1 MGFAEF
7 TIGIITNLLSSVIYD
22 VTKSQ
27 LDPFKRR
34 KIQRKIEDAIDEVVK
49 PLLPFLENE
58 HISEDKQRRLIETCA
73 EEIRP
78 LMTEPEKL
86 FRGSLDGQKIF
97 DNLYQDN
104 SLPEVVVE
112 DGLKDV
118 YTILFPR
125 IATIICKI
133 PATVKDWESEAWS
146 ENFRRLDDLANDL
159 GTLFQKV
166 DELATSADRNADA
179 LLTKVRQAVSQKIGL
194 ELDITGLRGNKPT
207 AGKFDDFFV
216 HPLIEEAIRTEEEAK
231 KRSIRVLENGND
243 SYKQL
248 TLAKRRSIVIGQPGM
263 GKSIEAKWLQRKA
276 LSSSWDGLCVR
287 IELRRF
293 SATDNLLSLHDLI
306 RDTAGQHLAEEL
318 TIDRISQW
326 VNNTKV
332 IFILDG
338 FDEIR
343 PSDRD
348 RIYEWICDLSI
359 AAPSCPILVTSRP
372 LTTDHLDRF
381 DRHWLH
387 WNICPFDRERIIDYI
402 QRWYEHTP
410 LLEDGNREIDPLEL
424 ADAWAQDPTLAPLT
438 GNPLLLSTLLMVHH
452 LDGKLPS
459 GRSELYRRYVD
470 GMLGLWDDRRKVVTS
485 LQISLEQKH
494 QLLRGF
500 ALQMFLQQQ
509 DQIDETAALEL
520 MHRLL
525 DGLNI
530 RESEEDVLAGLR
542 ERSSLIIGPGIY
554 SFVHKSVLE
563 FLVAECVVQGD
574 QKNESGCRIDRL
586 TLFEHRNDDRWN
598 TVIFLWS
605 GLAPVS
611 DVESFIQQCIEVEIW
626 DLAYGILSDQY
637 ERFSKEVRRNFIMK
651 ILLDNPNLEKYR
663 HNVGFSRLYKKEDG
677 NDFEFSTF
685 LDFEFPT
692 FRLRGVASDRI
703 IFDRLLKLMIR
714 NEDLIW
720 SDARYVNDST
730 LTYLW
735 INHAIHM
742 IDVEQWKICINECC
756 LDKLE
761 YNYGMTLVLSEVC
774 RQGICSENRA
784 VVQKIVTAFQEVQPN
799 LNTLL
804 SIAIICGCIES
815 IVLTETKID
824 PLRLQLDEAK
834 FSNILSEFKIL
845 NFLAEIRDLTT
856 WEDCKNAQDVLIGT
870 NQWIYNY
877 YHREETK
884 TYDLLADFNNNL
896 KQLMGQGLLLY
907 DDVSIKAIDFV
918 DHLIEC
924 REKLAQSV
932 IN

>member
-7 TIGIITNLLSSVIYD
+7 TLGIITNLLSSVIYD

-58 HISEDKQRRLIETCA
+58 HISEDKQRRLIEACA
-73 EEIRP
+73 DELRP
-78 LMTEPEKL
+78 LTQEPDKL
-86 FRGSLDGQKIF
+86 FKGSLNGQKIF
-97 DNLYQDN
+97 DDLYQDR
-104 SLPEVVVE
+104 SLPAVVVE
-112 DGLKDV
+112 DGLKEI

-125 IATIICKI
+125 IATILCKI

-146 ENFRRLDDLANDL
+146 ENFRRLDDLTTDL
-159 GTLFQKV
+159 RTLFQKV
-166 DELATSADRNADA
+166 DELATSVDRDADA
-179 LLTKVRQAVSQKIGL
+179 LLTKVRQAVAQKIRF
-194 ELDITGLRGNKPT
+194 ELDITGLRGDKPT

-216 HPLIEEAIRTEEEAK
+216 HPLIEESLRTKEEAN

-243 SYKQL
+243 SYTQL
-248 TLAKRRSIVIGQPGM
+248 TLARRRSVIIGQPGM
-263 GKSIEAKWLQRKA
+263 GKSTISKWLQRKA
-276 LSSSWDGLCVR
+276 LSSIWDGLCVR

-293 SATDNLLSLHDLI
+293 SANDNLLSLHNLI

-318 TIDRISQW
+318 TSDRISQW

-359 AAPSCPILVTSRP
+359 AAPSCPVLVTSRP

-381 DRHWLH
+381 DENWLH
-387 WNICPFDRERIIDYI
+387 WYIEPFDRERIIDYI
-402 QRWYEHTP
+402 QRWYQHMP
-410 LLEDGNREIDPLEL
+410 LLEDGNREIDPLAL
-424 ADAWAQDPTLAPLT
+424 ANTWLQDPTLAPLT

-470 GMLGLWDDRRKVVTS
+470 GMLGLWDDRRNVVTN
-485 LQISLEQKH
+485 LQIPLEQKR

-509 DQIDETAALEL
+509 DQVDEPTALEL

-525 DGLNI
+525 EELNI

-542 ERSSLIIGPGIY
+542 ERSGLIIGPGIY

-574 QKNESGCRIDRL
+574 RKNESGCRIDRL

-598 TVIFLWS
+598 TVIFLWA
-605 GLAPVS
+605 GLAPVA

-626 DLAYGILSDQY
+626 DLAYGILYDQH
-637 ERFSKEVRRNFIMK
+637 ERFSKEIRRDFIMK
-651 ILLDNPNLEKYR
+651 ILLDQPDIEKYMTT
-663 HNVGFSRLYKKEDG
+663 VSYGRLYKKDFG
-677 NDFEFSTF
+677 NNFMV
-685 LDFEFPT
+685 PT
-692 FRLRGVASDRI
+692 FTLRGIAYAP
-703 IFDRLLKLMIR
+703 IFHTLLKLTLY
-714 NEDLIW
+714 NGDLTW
-720 SDARYVNDST
+720 LDAKQTQDPT
-730 LTYLW
+730 LTDLW
-735 INHAIHM
+735 VIHATQIVD
-742 IDVEQWKICINECC
+742 IEQWKICINECC
-756 LDKLE
+756 LDKLD
-761 YNYGMTLVLSEVC
+761 YNYGITLVLSKVY
-774 RQGICSENRA
+774 RQSIDSKNPAAIE
-784 VVQKIVTAFQEVQPN
+784 KIITAFQEIQPK
-799 LNTLL
+799 LTILV
-804 SIAIICGCIES
+804 SIALISVCIQES
-815 IVLTETKID
+815 IVLIETEAD
-824 PLRLQLDEAK
+824 RPNYQLDEPK

-845 NFLAEIRDLTT
+845 NILAKMRDLYT
-856 WEDCKNAQDVLIGT
+856 WENLENVQDILVGT
-870 NQWIYNY
+870 CQWLSKKIY
-877 YHREETK
+877 HEEAE
-884 TYDLLADFNNNL
+884 TYDLLAYFTNKL
-896 KQLMGQGLLLY
+896 ERLIKQDLLIC
-907 DDVSIKAIDFV
+907 DDVSTKVIDFIN
-918 DHLIEC
+918 HLIKC
-924 REKLAQSV
+924 RDKLAQ
-932 IN
+932 NRN

>member
-7 TIGIITNLLSSVIYD
+7 TIGIITNLLSSVIYE

-58 HISEDKQRRLIETCA
+58 HIAEDKQRRLIEACA

-78 LMTEPEKL
+78 LTTEPDKL
-86 FRGSLDGQKIF
+86 FKGSLNGQKIF
-97 DNLYQDN
+97 DDLYRDKN
-104 SLPEVVVE
+104 LPEVVIE

-146 ENFRRLDDLANDL
+146 ENFCRLDDLANDL

-207 AGKFDDFFV
+207 TGKFDDFFV

-231 KRSIRVLENGND
+231 KRSVRVLENGND
-243 SYKQL
+243 SYTQL
-248 TLAKRRSIVIGQPGM
+248 TLAKRRSIIIGQPGM
-263 GKSIEAKWLQRKA
+263 GKSTEAKWLQRKA
-276 LSSSWDGLCVR
+276 LSSTCDGLCVR
-287 IELRRF
+287 VELRRF
-293 SATDNLLSLHDLI
+293 SATDKLLSLHDLI

-348 RIYEWICDLSI
+348 RIYEWICDLGI

-381 DRHWLH
+381 DRNWLH
-387 WNICPFDRERIIDYI
+387 WNIFPFDRNRIIDYI
-402 QRWYEHTP
+402 QRWYQHTP
-410 LLEDGNREIDPLEL
+410 LLADANREIDPLEL
-424 ADAWAQDPTLAPLT
+424 ADAWSQDPTLAPLT

-485 LQISLEQKH
+485 LQISLEQKR

-525 DGLNI
+525 EELNI

-542 ERSSLIIGPGIY
+542 ERSGLIIGPGIY

-574 QKNESGCRIDRL
+574 RKDESGCRIDRL

-598 TVIFLWS
+598 TVIFLWA
-605 GLAPVS
+605 GLAPVA

-626 DLAYGILSDQY
+626 DLGYGILYDQY
-637 ERFSKEVRRNFIMK
+637 DRFSKEIRRNFIMK
-651 ILLDNPNLEKYR
+651 ILLSNQNFEKYSDGSIS
-663 HNVGFSRLYKKEDG
+663 VVYGSLYSKYHG
-677 NDFEFSTF
+677 GDFEFLIF
-685 LDFEFPT
+685 HI
-692 FRLRGVASDRI
+692 RGIASNSSHFHD
-703 IFDRLLKLMIR
+703 LLSLAIC
-714 NEDLIW
+714 NEDLAW
-720 SDARYVNDST
+720 SDAKQAQDRT

-735 INHAIHM
+735 INHAIQTVD
-742 IDVEQWKICINECC
+742 IEQWKICINECC
-756 LDKLE
+756 LDKLD
-761 YNYGMTLVLSEVC
+761 YNHGITLVLSIVYERNIHSKNPVF
-774 RQGICSENRA
+774 IE
-784 VVQKIVTAFQEVQPN
+784 KIVNALQEMQPN
-799 LNTLL
+799 LTTLL
-804 SIAIICGCIES
+804 SIALIWGCIQES
-815 IVLTETKID
+815 RVLTEIEAD
-824 PLRLQLDEAK
+824 WRNYQLDEPK

-845 NFLAEIRDLTT
+845 NILAEMRDLST
-856 WEDCKNAQDVLIGT
+856 WENIKNSQDILIGT
-870 NQWIYNY
+870 YQWFSSKF
-877 YHREETK
+877 YHEEVE
-884 TYDLLADFNNNL
+884 TYDLLAYFSNIIEQL
-896 KQLMGQGLLLY
+896 IKQDLLIR
-907 DDVSIKAIDFV
+907 DDVSTKAIDFINY
-918 DHLIEC
+918 LIEC
-924 REKLAQSV
+924 RGKLAQSV
-932 IN
+932 LN

>member
-7 TIGIITNLLSSVIYD
+7 TLGIITNLLSSVIYD

-78 LMTEPEKL
+78 LMIEPDKL
-86 FRGSLDGQKIF
+86 FKGSLNGQKIF
-97 DNLYQDN
+97 DDLYREN
-104 SLPEVVVE
+104 NLPEVVVK

-133 PATVKDWESEAWS
+133 PATVKDWENEAWS
-146 ENFRRLDDLANDL
+146 ENFRRLDDLTSDL

-166 DELATSADRNADA
+166 DELATSADRDADA
-179 LLTKVRQAVSQKIGL
+179 LLTKVRQAVAQKIRF
-194 ELDITGLRGNKPT
+194 ELDITGLRGDKPT

-231 KRSIRVLENGND
+231 KQSIRVLENGND
-243 SYKQL
+243 SYTHL
-248 TLAKRRSIVIGQPGM
+248 TLTKGRSIIIGQPGM
-263 GKSIEAKWLQRKA
+263 GKSTISKWLQRKA
-276 LSSSWDGLCVR
+276 LSSTWDGLCVR
-287 IELRRF
+287 VELRRF

-318 TIDRISQW
+318 TADRISQW
-326 VNNTKV
+326 VNSTKV

-381 DRHWLH
+381 DENWLH
-387 WNICPFDRERIIDYI
+387 WNILPFDRERIIDYI

-410 LLEDGNREIDPLEL
+410 LLEDGNREINPLEL
-424 ADAWAQDPTLAPLT
+424 ANTWSQDPTLAPLT

-459 GRSELYRRYVD
+459 GRSELYRRYVE

-485 LQISLEQKH
+485 LQITLEQKR

-509 DQIDETAALEL
+509 DQIDETTALEL

-525 DGLNI
+525 EELNI

-542 ERSSLIIGPGIY
+542 ERSGLIIGPGIY
-554 SFVHKSVLE
+554 SFAHKSVLE

-574 QKNESGCRIDRL
+574 RKDRDGRRIDRF
-586 TLFEHRNDDRWN
+586 TLFEHRDDDRWN
-598 TVIFLWS
+598 TVIFLWA
-605 GLAPVS
+605 GLAPVA

-626 DLAYGILSDQY
+626 GLAFGIIHDQY
-637 ERFSKEVRRNFIMK
+637 ERFPKEIKRDFIMK
-651 ILLDNPNLEKYR
+651 ILLNNPRNETYNLFFQYPY
-663 HNVGFSRLYKKEDG
+663 LYKKDYG
-677 NDFEFSTF
+677 NE
-685 LDFEFPT
+685 FEFPT
-692 FRLRGVASDRI
+692 FALRSIVSTLI
-703 IFDRLLKLMIR
+703 SFYSLLRSAIH
-714 NEDLIW
+714 NGDLIW
-720 SDARYVNDST
+720 SDAKQAQDPT
-730 LTYLW
+730 LTFLW
-735 INHAIHM
+735 INHAIQ
-742 IDVEQWKICINECC
+742 IVDIEQWKICINECY
-756 LDKLE
+756 LDKLD
-761 YNYGMTLVLSEVC
+761 YNYGITLILSL
-774 RQGICSENRA
+774 ICGQSIDSKNSA
-784 VVQKIVTAFQEVQPN
+784 VIEQIIASFQEIQPK

-804 SIAIICGCIES
+804 SIALICSCIKKS
-815 IVLTETKID
+815 IMLTETEADSRKY
-824 PLRLQLDEAK
+824 QFDESE

-845 NFLAEIRDLTT
+845 NVLAEMRDLST
-856 WEDCKNAQDVLIGT
+856 WRNCENAQDVLIGT
-870 NQWIYNY
+870 YQWFLNY
-877 YHREETK
+877 HPGEEPK
-884 TYDLLADFNNNL
+884 TYDLLADFGNKL
-896 KQLMGQGLLLY
+896 EQLIEQDLLIR
-907 DDVSIKAIDFV
+907 DDISTKAIDFV
-918 DHLIEC
+918 NHLIEC
-924 REKLAQSV
+924 REKLAQQV
-932 IN
+932 VKQA